1 MKTKNTTQVLKT
13 DVIELRKFGLLMAWA
28 FPLFIGV
35 IAPFILGENIQWR
48 TLIVSFL
55 FLFLVFISPKS
66 IYYPYRVWMFIG
78 AILGW
83 INTRIIL
90 GITFYLLFFP
100 IGIVLRLTGKLQYK
114 PHCCDDSNYV
124 QRSEELKKEQLE
136 KPF

>member
-1 MKTKNTTQVLKT
+1 MKTKNTVQILKP

-35 IAPFILGENIQWR
+35 IAPFILGKYPQWW
-48 TLIVSFL
+48 TLLVSIL

-78 AILGW
+78 GIVGW

-90 GITFYLLFFP
+90 GITFYLLIFP
-100 IGIVLRLTGKLQYK
+100 IGMVLRLSRKLQYK
-114 PHCCDDSNYV
+114 THCCDDSNYV

-136 KPF
+136 RPF